1 MRQQPADEGRAH
13 WGPEPD
19 ADAAV
24 RAVWAA
30 LDGVNDPEI
39 PVLSVVELGIVRD
52 VRRDGDGRLAVT
64 VTPTYSGCPATGVI
78 TFDIRRA
85 LDGAG
90 FPDASLS
97 VTIAPP
103 WTTDWI
109 SDGGRAKLL
118 AIGIAPP
125 PHAGKRALV
134 APGEAAH
141 RETADAAV
149 ACPRCGSADTELLS
163 RFGSTACKAL
173 HRCRSC
179 LEPFDA
185 FKCL

>member
-1 MRQQPADEGRAH
+1 MPSGEEDAMRQQAS
-13 WGPEPD
+13 WGPVPD

-24 RAVWAA
+24 SAVWAA
-30 LDGVNDPEI
+30 LTGVRDPEI

-52 VRRDGDGRLAVT
+52 VRRDGEGRLEVT

-78 TFDIRRA
+78 AFDIRRA

-90 FPDASLS
+90 FPDARLS
-97 VTIAPP
+97 VAIAPP

-109 SDGGRAKLL
+109 SDSGRAKLRE
-118 AIGIAPP
+118 IGIAPP

-134 APGEAAH
+134 APD
-141 RETADAAV
+141 ETV
-149 ACPRCGSADTELLS
+149 ACPRCGSADTELIS

-173 HRCRSC
+173 HRCRDC
-179 LEPFDA
+179 LEPFDS
-185 FKCL
+185 FKCI